1 MRNRGQWISSPAG
14 VVAAVI
20 VSTWAVL
27 AFAPSSVAEPVSQD
41 AFIAGYASAI
51 LEHDFHLEPT
61 ALTVKDGFVT
71 VTTHELGAA
80 EKENIRQSLMKIQGV
95 QGVNFK
101 DQVLHPPA
109 REQVNIPTSAPEGGG
124 VQTLL
129 SPHPWTFLAPTS
141 VFDPLLADP
150 RWPDFSAAYARYIG
164 HAQNNQPGQT
174 NRDAANVSF
183 GDSLSLFQWAPNP
196 SGTLEIGIQAA
207 LFADFDLD
215 QERVDLI
222 NADYFVGPVA
232 EYRMGDFSVLLRI
245 YHQSSHLG
253 DNFLLNNPGI
263 TRFELS
269 YEEPD
274 VLFSYDLFRKSLRLY
289 GGGGYMVDVDPSSL
303 KPGVVEYGVEFYGPP
318 IFNNSSTI
326 PVAAVDIQQR
336 QENNWS
342 ADISARVG
350 LQFQNPSTF
359 GRRLD
364 LMLEYYNGHSPNGQ
378 FFLQKIQS
386 LGIGLHFYL

>member
-1 MRNRGQWISSPAG
+1 MTSPTRVVVAVILSVWATCTFAASPAE
-14 VVAAVI
+14 
-20 VSTWAVL
+20 
-27 AFAPSSVAEPVSQD
+27 EPVNRD

-61 ALTVKDGFVT
+61 AVTVKDGFVT
-71 VTTHELGAA
+71 VTSHELGAA

-95 QGVNFK
+95 LGVHFE
-101 DQVLHPPA
+101 DQVLHPSA

-124 VQTLL
+124 VRTLL

-141 VFDPLLADP
+141 VFDPLIADP
-150 RWPDFSAAYARYIG
+150 RWPDFSAAYVRYIG
-164 HAQNNQPGQT
+164 HAQNDQPGQT
-174 NRDAANVSF
+174 NRDAGDVSF

-196 SGTLEIGIQAA
+196 SGTLEIGVQAA

-215 QERVDLI
+215 QKNVDLI

-232 EYRMGDFSVLLRI
+232 EYRMGDFSMLLRI
-245 YHQSSHLG
+245 FHQSSHLG

-274 VLFSYDLFRKSLRLY
+274 VLFSCDLFHKSLRFY
-289 GGGGYMVDVDPSSL
+289 GGGGYLVDVDPSSL
-303 KPGVVEYGVEFYGPP
+303 KPGVVEYGLEYYGPP

-326 PVAAVDIQQR
+326 PVAAIDIQNR
-336 QENNWS
+336 QQNNWS
-342 ADISARVG
+342 KDISARVG
-350 LQFQNPSTF
+350 LEFQNPSTF

>member
-1 MRNRGQWISSPAG
+1 MRNPGQWRRSPAG
-14 VVAAVI
+14 VVAGVI
-20 VSTWAVL
+20 ISMWAVL
-27 AFAPSSVAEPVSQD
+27 ALAASAVAEPVGQD

-51 LEHDFHLEPT
+51 IEHDFHLAPT
-61 ALTVKDGFVT
+61 ALTVKDGLVT
-71 VTTHELGAA
+71 VTTHGLGAA
-80 EKENIRQSLMKIQGV
+80 EKENIREALGKIQGV
-95 QGVNFK
+95 LGVQFK
-101 DQVLHPPA
+101 DAPITPPKRGEA
-109 REQVNIPTSAPEGGG
+109 NIPTSAPEGG

-150 RWPDFSAAYARYIG
+150 RWPDFSAAYNRYVG
-164 HAQNNQPGQT
+164 RAQTDQPGQV
-174 NRDAANVSF
+174 NRDAGDVSF

-196 SGTLEIGIQAA
+196 SGTLEIGVQAA

-215 QERVDLI
+215 QEHVDLI

-245 YHQSSHLG
+245 FHQSSHLG
-253 DNFLLNNPGI
+253 DNYLLNNPGI

-274 VLFSYDLFRKSLRLY
+274 VLFSLDLFRKSLRVY

-303 KPGVVEYGVEFYGPP
+303 KPGVVEYGVEYYGPP
-318 IFNNSSTI
+318 IFHNSSMI
-326 PVAAVDIQQR
+326 PVAAIDIQAR
-336 QENNWS
+336 EENNWS
-342 ADISARVG
+342 SDISARVG
-350 LQFQNPSTF
+350 VQFQNPSTF

>member
-1 MRNRGQWISSPAG
+1 MLGTLAVCAFAASPPAG
-14 VVAAVI
+14 
-20 VSTWAVL
+20 
-27 AFAPSSVAEPVSQD
+27 QD
-41 AFIAGYASAI
+41 TFIAGYASAT

-61 ALTVKDGFVT
+61 ALNVKDGFVT

-95 QGVNFK
+95 HGVNFK
-101 DQVLHPPA
+101 DQVLRPPA
-109 REQVNIPTSAPEGGG
+109 RQEANIPTSAPEGGG
-124 VQTLL
+124 VETLL

-141 VFDPLLADP
+141 VFDPLIADP

-174 NRDAANVSF
+174 NRDAGNVSF

-196 SGTLEIGIQAA
+196 SGTLEIGVQAA

-215 QERVDLI
+215 QKNVDLI

-232 EYRMGDFSVLLRI
+232 EYSMGDFSMLLRI
-245 YHQSSHLG
+245 FHQSSHLG

-274 VLFSYDLFRKSLRLY
+274 VLFSLDLFHKSLRVY
-289 GGGGYMVDVDPSSL
+289 GGGGYMVDVDPSSTEEGSYNL
-303 KPGVVEYGVEFYGPP
+303 
-318 IFNNSSTI
+318 
-326 PVAAVDIQQR
+326 
-336 QENNWS
+336 
-342 ADISARVG
+342 ADQIALR
-350 LQFQNPSTF
+350 NATACT
-359 GRRLD
+359 
-364 LMLEYYNGHSPNGQ
+364 
-378 FFLQKIQS
+378 
-386 LGIGLHFYL
+386 